1 MPRSVGEIAL
11 GFSSCVSLCLF
22 CLLMF
27 SHSYFCYLLFFL
39 VRSRYSSFNLQEKCI
54 FPSFSLH
61 SRLFVSVFF
70 RTCRA
75 TGVRPE
81 SSGARACRLGPG
93 TSGRRPFRLARL
105 RGLALPA
112 QPPLTPRVGNQGG
125 KRDEPGLTA
134 KAHAGSCGKPNP
146 RTRQGRRGRRDAR
159 DARRASR
166 KWTRPA
172 CGRAATRTKSVTAI

>member
-1 MPRSVGEIAL
+1 M
-11 GFSSCVSLCLF
+11 
-22 CLLMF
+22 
-27 SHSYFCYLLFFL
+27 
-39 VRSRYSSFNLQEKCI
+39 
-54 FPSFSLH
+54 
-61 SRLFVSVFF
+61 FF

-172 CGRAATRTKSVTAI
+172 CGSAATRTKSVTAIETRLFAPGKFQPENVFGREEGVSSRRVSRVE